1 MSAKNCFREVLAEE
15 SDFPLTDSVYDLI
28 VDAADEVS
36 YGKREAII
44 VTGVVDPDVYII
56 KDGIVR
62 GYILSQ
68 GVENNIYF
76 GLEGTLLAS
85 MQSFSQ
91 GAPSIICVEACCQTT
106 VLRLRK
112 ADVERLMDE
121 SSEFCR
127 WIAGVFT
134 RRSCYDELKAKVM
147 NGDARWRYEWLE
159 RCRPELFEHVPLKAI
174 ASYLKMTEVHVSRIR
189 KQILSKK

>member
-68 GVENNIYF
+68 GDENNIYF
-76 GLEGTLLAS
+76 GLEGTLLAP

>member
-127 WIAGVFT
+127 WIADVFT

>member
-159 RCRPELFEHVPLKAI
+159 RYRPELFEHVQLKAI

>member
-68 GVENNIYF
+68 GDENNIYF

>member
-112 ADVERLMDE
+112 ADVESLMDE

-159 RCRPELFEHVPLKAI
+159 RCRPELFDHVPLKAI